1 MHEDNDDS
9 ANISVD
15 RDYGRAS
22 LPIAA
27 TDRQLVDSKHER
39 SLIRQP
45 GEPDQPVL
53 YYHNTRLTYT
63 QPRSNDIGKYF
74 TI

>member
-1 MHEDNDDS
+1 MDEADDDS
-9 ANISVD
+9 ANMSVD
-15 RDYGRAS
+15 RDYGRPS

-27 TDRQLVDSKHER
+27 TDRKLVDSKPER
-39 SLIRQP
+39 SLIGQP

-63 QPRSNDIGKYF
+63 
-74 TI
+74 